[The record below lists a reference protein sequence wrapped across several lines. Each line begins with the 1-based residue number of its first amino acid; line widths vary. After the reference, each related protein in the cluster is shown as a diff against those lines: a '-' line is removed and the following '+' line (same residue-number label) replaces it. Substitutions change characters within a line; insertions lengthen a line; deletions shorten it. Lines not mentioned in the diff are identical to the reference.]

1 MTPNKR
7 TAATTSSLAALLL
20 LWALVVVAGLFARPL
35 LPIDETRYLSVAWDM
50 WLHHNW
56 LVPHLNGEPYPHK
69 PPMLFWL
76 INAGWAVF
84 GVNDFTARLVA
95 PVFAG
100 LNLVMVMVLAGRL
113 WPENANARILAP
125 LFLAGGTYFAGYGS
139 LTYFDMLQS
148 FCALLGWYG
157 ILVAT
162 DGRMRAGWII
172 AGVAMGLGILTKGP
186 VILLYVLPVALFAP
200 FWMRDWSGL
209 SSGAKM
215 PSWLPFGRGKAA
227 GSTAASTP
235 VGETASTSM
244 PNWKSW
250 YIGMGASI
258 LLCAV
263 IGLAWAVPAG
273 IYGGAVYRNAIF
285 WGQTAGRM
293 VDSFAHVEPIY
304 YYLVALP
311 LMLLPWLLWG
321 GLWRALFGFNWTRD
335 LDRGLRLA
343 IIMIVVLM
351 LAFSLISGKRV
362 HYILPVLP
370 LVSLVFAR
378 ILGEGR
384 GHRFDL
390 LPLAA
395 FVILVGVVGVV
406 APFLPRFFHKIPAWV
421 GMLDGWWGIFLIAAG
436 AALLFARAG
445 RLATVRMIAMV
456 SLLLVAMVFLIA
468 APRLAVDYNM
478 QPLAHYLKGQ
488 QDQGRDIAYW
498 GKYHAQFQFLG
509 RLQRP
514 VAMLETQKE
523 MADWLQM
530 HPDGEVIARR
540 NDLKFADER
549 PLAGFDY
556 RNHYFVVWDGQTV
569 QKDPAR
575 ILTR

>member
-50 WLHHNW
+50 WLRHNW